1 MALYVYQGFSKEG
14 KKVSGQLDAPSEG
27 GVRELLQ
34 RQSIFPTSIVLSHKV
49 GASKGIFTGLFSSSV
64 SLKDKLLF
72 TKQLSILLRSGIP
85 LLQAIDLLVEQ
96 FTGKLHS
103 ILVSIKDGIKEGASF
118 ADGLKRYPD
127 AFENIYVQLVRAGEA
142 SGQLE
147 VILDRLVDYLET
159 RDAMSRKISGALRGP
174 LIQLGLIFL
183 VTIYLVVKVVPSMAG
198 NFTKTGAALPLP
210 TEILMGVSDFMVN
223 HFALLGILCGSLF
236 FAFMYWKSTEAGSYQ
251 LDKLKLRLPI
261 IKFFARMS
269 AIVQFCSTLGMLLE
283 GGVRLSEA
291 LTIVC
296 NIVDNRVLK
305 IALEEAKEK
314 IIRQGKI
321 TQYLKQ
327 THIFPPIATYMIST
341 GEESGKLD
349 VMLLEV
355 AKMYEKELSEKADG
369 LSSMIEPIMLGVTA
383 GIVGFIVMAI
393 ALPMTQMGDAIG
405 R

>member
-1 MALYVYQGFSKEG
+1 MALYVYQGFSKVG
-14 KKVSGQLDAPSEG
+14 KKVSGRIDAPSEA

-34 RQSIFPTSIVLSHKV
+34 RQEVYPTSIILAHKV
-49 GASKGIFTGLFSSSV
+49 VSSKGMFTGLFKSTV
-64 SLKDKLLF
+64 SLKEKLLF
-72 TKQLSILLRSGIP
+72 TKQLSILLRSGVP

-96 FTGKLHS
+96 FSGKLHS

-127 AFENIYVQLVRAGEA
+127 VFENIYVQLVRAGEA

-147 VILDRLVDYLET
+147 VILDRLVDYLEK
-159 RDAMSRKISGALRGP
+159 RDAMSRKISSALRGP

-183 VTIYLVVKVVPSMAG
+183 VTIYLIVKVVPGMAN
-198 NFTKTGAALPLP
+198 NFSKGGAALPLP
-210 TEILMGVSDFMVN
+210 TEILMGISNFMVN
-223 HFALLGILCGSLF
+223 HFALLVLLLGSSF
-236 FAFMYWKSTEAGSYQ
+236 FMFLYWRSTESGRYQ
-251 LDKLKLRLPI
+251 LDRLKLKLPI
-261 IKFFARMS
+261 VNFFARTG

-296 NIVDNRVLK
+296 NIADNRILK

-314 IIRQGKI
+314 IIKQGKI
-321 TQYLKQ
+321 AQYLKQ
-327 THIFPPIATYMIST
+327 TKMFPPIATYLIST

-355 AKMYEKELSEKADG
+355 AKNYEKDLSEKADG
-369 LSSMIEPIMLGVTA
+369 LSSLIEPIMLGVTA

-393 ALPMTQMGDAIG
+393 ALPMTQMGDVIG
-405 R
+405 G